1 MSERTTQTAGN
12 GALHSFM
19 EELPTD
25 RLKQELGSFLG
36 VLAQRAIAV
45 GTEKVGSATE
55 KLTDYAENGGT
66 TAKSLQAGASDF
78 VQGKPVRGLAKAGL
92 ASVTG
97 MVTKSLG
104 GDGGKAGGK
113 SGGKGL
119 KVTNIVEHIDVGA
132 PLDLTYNVWTQFQE
146 FPTFMKK
153 VETVSQE
160 EDAKLNWKA
169 QVFLSHRGWRST
181 IMEQI
186 PDNRIVWKSE
196 GDKGYVDGTVT
207 FHSLGQPE
215 FTRVLVDLEYHPGG
229 VVENIG
235 NLWRAQGRRVR
246 LELKHFRRHVM
257 TQVITN
263 PDEVTGWRGEIR
275 DGEVVSD
282 GQADGDEAR
291 DQEND
296 DRTARDEDGPRA
308 AGRDRDYDRDQD
320 RADEDYEDD
329 EDEDEDEE
337 EEDDDQDED
346 EDRDY
351 DDRYEDED
359 GEYAE
364 DRDYADDEYEDER
377 EPVEARHRGDNRG
390 DGRSS
395 SRSRKP
401 VKAGSR

>member
-1 MSERTTQTAGN
+1 MSEQTAQSAGN

-36 VLAQRAIAV
+36 ALAQRAIVA

-55 KLTDYAENGGT
+55 MLTDYAENGGPI
-66 TAKSLQAGASDF
+66 AKALKAGGPDLA
-78 VQGKPVRGLAKAGL
+78 QGKPLRGLAKAGL
-92 ASVTG
+92 SSVTG
-97 MVTKSLG
+97 MLGKALG
-104 GDGGKAGGK
+104 GGKGGGKGG
-113 SGGKGL
+113 SKGL
-119 KVTNIVEHIDVGA
+119 KVTNIVEQIDIGA
-132 PLDLTYNVWTQFQE
+132 PLDLTYNVWTQFQD

-160 EDAKLNWKA
+160 EEAKLNWKA
-169 QVFLSHRGWRST
+169 QVFLSHRSWRST
-181 IMEQI
+181 ITEQI

-196 GDKGYVDGTVT
+196 GDKGHVDGTVT
-207 FHSLGQPE
+207 FHALGDPE
-215 FTRVLVDLEYHPGG
+215 FTRILVLLEYHPGG

-282 GQADGDEAR
+282 GEGQDQEDGDR
-291 DQEND
+291 QG
-296 DRTARDEDGPRA
+296 RDEDQDRYE
-308 AGRDRDYDRDQD
+308 DRDS
-320 RADEDYEDD
+320 EDYG
-329 EDEDEDEE
+329 DEE
-337 EEDDDQDED
+337 YDEEGARDHDEYED
-346 EDRDY
+346 HEDRDY
-351 DDRYEDED
+351 DED
-359 GEYAE
+359 GEDEE
-364 DRDYADDEYEDER
+364 DR
-377 EPVEARHRGDNRG
+377 EPAGARRGDRDRGG

-395 SRSRKP
+395 RGRKP